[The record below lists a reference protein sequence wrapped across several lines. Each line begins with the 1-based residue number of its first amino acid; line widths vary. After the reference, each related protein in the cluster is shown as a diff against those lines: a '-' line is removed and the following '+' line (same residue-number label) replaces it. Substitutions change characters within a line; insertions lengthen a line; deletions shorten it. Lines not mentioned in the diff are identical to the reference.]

1 MFWHVLKISVLQ
13 YYFGCVWNVLSFFGM
28 FLNSLEGCDGVWHGA
43 NAMEKVGTECMESVE
58 ECIAPGWEQGIFWNV
73 LEVL

>member
-1 MFWHVLKISVLQ
+1 
-13 YYFGCVWNVLSFFGM
+13 M

-43 NAMEKVGTECMESVE
+43 NAMVKVGTECMESVE